1 MQRKVLIVDDSA
13 TMRNM
18 LKAAMQEL
26 DFDVHTAQ
34 DGEKAMKSI
43 ELYDY
48 DIILTDI
55 NMPNVDGIELIRLIR
70 GNDKNGAKPIL
81 VITTEGGDAAK
92 QAGRDAGANGWI
104 VKPCDPEILKRAVS
118 KLCGFSAAA

>member
-1 MQRKVLIVDDSA
+1 MQKKVLIVDDSA

-18 LKAAMQEL
+18 LKAAMQEM

-34 DGEKAMKSI
+34 DGDKAMKSI
-43 ELYDY
+43 EMTEY

-55 NMPNVDGIELIRLIR
+55 NMPNMDGIELIRLVR
-70 GNDKNGAKPIL
+70 SSPKNGGKPIL

-92 QAGRDAGANGWI
+92 QAGREVGANGWI
-104 VKPCDPEILKRAVS
+104 VKPCDPEILKRAVN
-118 KLCGFSAAA
+118 KLCGLDAAA

>member
-18 LKAAMQEL
+18 LKATMLEL
-26 DFDVHTAQ
+26 SFEVHTAQ

-70 GNDKNGAKPIL
+70 ADEKNGGKPIL

-118 KLCGFSAAA
+118 KLCGVNAAA